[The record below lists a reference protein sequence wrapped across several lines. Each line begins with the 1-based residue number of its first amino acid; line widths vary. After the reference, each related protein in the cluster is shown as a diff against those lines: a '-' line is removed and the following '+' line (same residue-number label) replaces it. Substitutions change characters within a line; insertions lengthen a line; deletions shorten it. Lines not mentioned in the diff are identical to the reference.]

1 MLFGKNKR
9 AIQVSVVKTSPKK
22 TEDSDNTMAAAI
34 GESSARLV
42 NELARDFVKYAAGAI
57 VGAVVVIKAADTLS
71 QIAVKKTKSA
81 DNDK

>member
-1 MLFGKNKR
+1 MFRKR
-9 AIQVSVVKTSPKK
+9 AIQVSVVKASPKK
-22 TEDSDNTMAAAI
+22 TEDSANPAATAI

-42 NELARDFVKYAAGAI
+42 TELAKDFVKYAAGAV
-57 VGAVVVIKAADTLS
+57 VGAVILYKAADTLS

>member
-22 TEDSDNTMAAAI
+22 TEDSDNPMAAAI

-42 NELARDFVKYAAGAI
+42 NELAKDFVKYAAGAI

-81 DNDK
+81 DNEK

>member
-1 MLFGKNKR
+1 MFRKR

-22 TEDSDNTMAAAI
+22 TEDSEPTMESAI

-42 NELARDFVKYAAGAI
+42 NELAKDFIKYATGA
-57 VGAVVVIKAADTLS
+57 VLGAVVVYRFADTLS

-81 DNDK
+81 DNTK

>member
-1 MLFGKNKR
+1 MFRKR
-9 AIQVSVVKTSPKK
+9 AIQVSVVKTNPKK
-22 TEDSDNTMAAAI
+22 TEDSEPTMASAI

-42 NELARDFVKYAAGAI
+42 NELAKDFVKYAAGAI
-57 VGAVVVIKAADTLS
+57 VGVIVIAKAADTLS

>member
-1 MLFGKNKR
+1 MPLFKKR

-22 TEDSDNTMAAAI
+22 GEDSEPTMAGAI

-42 NELARDFVKYAAGAI
+42 NELAKDFVKYAAGAI
-57 VGAVVVIKAADTLS
+57 VGAVVIIKAADTLS
-71 QIAVKKTKSA
+71 QIAIKKTKSA

>member
-1 MLFGKNKR
+1 MFKR
-9 AIQVSVVKTSPKK
+9 FAIQTKVVRTPKK
-22 TEDSDNTMAAAI
+22 AEDSEPTMATAI

-42 NELARDFVKYAAGAI
+42 NELAKDFVKYAT
-57 VGAVVVIKAADTLS
+57 GAVLGGIVLYKAVDTIS

>member
-1 MLFGKNKR
+1 MFKRR

-22 TEDSDNTMAAAI
+22 GEDSETPTMASAI

-42 NELARDFVKYAAGAI
+42 NELAKDFVKYAAGAVVGVI
-57 VGAVVVIKAADTLS
+57 VIAKAADTLS

>member
-1 MLFGKNKR
+1 MWNRF
-9 AIQVSVVKTSPKK
+9 AIQTRLVKNPKK
-22 TEDSDNTMAAAI
+22 TEDSDPTMADAI

-42 NELARDFVKYAAGAI
+42 NELAKDFVKYTAGA
-57 VGAVVVIKAADTLS
+57 VAGAVVLYKVVDTLS

>member
-1 MLFGKNKR
+1 MFFKKR

-22 TEDSDNTMAAAI
+22 TEDPESTMATAI

-42 NELARDFVKYAAGAI
+42 NELAKDFVKYAAGAI
-57 VGAVVVIKAADTLS
+57 IGVVVLYKAADTLS

-81 DNDK
+81 DNDN

>member
-1 MLFGKNKR
+1 MFKR
-9 AIQVSVVKTSPKK
+9 FAIQTQIVKAPKK
-22 TEDSDNTMAAAI
+22 TEDSDPTMASAI

-42 NELARDFVKYAAGAI
+42 NELAKDFVKYAAGAI
-57 VGAVVVIKAADTLS
+57 VGAVILYKAADTLS